1 MDNAGERDNYKHH
14 LVNGFA
20 VKLAEGVSDGSLT
33 SVNHEFTKLPGLKRG
48 VQVHVVHSI
57 LVLKKT
63 QKILFEAQPP
73 FIMDASS
80 RICMHSLSRCLRC
93 HLYLQ

>member
-48 VQVHVVHSI
+48 VQVHVVHSTAHFTNFVCWQ
-57 LVLKKT
+57 LVDDEPAADHT
-63 QKILFEAQPP
+63 VN
-73 FIMDASS
+73 S
-80 RICMHSLSRCLRC
+80 
-93 HLYLQ
+93 